1 MAEHG
6 RSGDG
11 HGGRLVRPY
20 ALTGGRT
27 TTNHTQLDLSTQ
39 ILATGRDFDREE
51 LEPEHGD
58 VVSLCLR
65 PLAIA
70 EIAAHMEI
78 PLFVAKVLVGDL
90 IDRGVLEAGM
100 RILDNPPPDLRLMEQ
115 ILDRLHAL

>member
-1 MAEHG
+1 MAAHEKN
-6 RSGDG
+6 GDG
-11 HGGRLVRPY
+11 QGGRRVRPY
-20 ALTGGRT
+20 AIAGGRT

-39 ILATGRDFDREE
+39 ILATGMGFDRDEF
-51 LEPEHGD
+51 EPEHED

-70 EIAAHMEI
+70 EIAAHMKI

-90 IDRGVLEAGM
+90 IDRGVLEAGL